1 MTKQARKSQI
11 HYLDLTFHSN
21 VPENATMQNDER
33 PGLSH
38 TDSKYP
44 QTIPNSKQ
52 ARINLVLLYRNSH
65 FRYQSIISRREPR
78 ADHRPKLFK
87 RLPSSGYA
95 GGAPSDAAN

>member
-1 MTKQARKSQI
+1 
-11 HYLDLTFHSN
+11 
-21 VPENATMQNDER
+21 MQNDER

-44 QTIPNSKQ
+44 QTIHNSKQ
-52 ARINLVLLYRNSH
+52 ARINLVSLY
-65 FRYQSIISRREPR
+65 YQSIISRREAQ
-78 ADHRPKLFK
+78 ADNRLKLFK